1 MPETL
6 PPSAYPRYRSTLFS
20 IALMLVSTA
29 LTAAPVVRPPSGTDV
44 DETRM
49 VSQRT
54 APPQPCIA
62 VPLGRVTVLLDPQE
76 LAVRAAA
83 RPAQWTTESERMA
96 LIEGQRA
103 AALLAAATAT
113 VPPNGSTAT
122 AHGCSHTVTT
132 LDAQAQYTLL
142 AALEAGSATVLVA
155 GDKRPA
161 AAVAIRYLGTRCG
174 PLCGRGLIMVS
185 VPGQSA
191 PFLVQDWWVS

>member
-76 LAVRAAA
+76 LAARAAA

-113 VPPNGSTAT
+113 AT

-142 AALEAGSATVLVA
+142 AALEAGSATVLLA

-174 PLCGRGLIMVS
+174 PLCGRGHIMVS